1 MWQGHRRSHTARPA
15 GPSCARL
22 PPGNLPLGRPPQAP
36 AWPRAFPT
44 RLERGAF
51 SDGGVCPEGAS
62 GATTACQ
69 AVGLGQNN
77 SLRQLCSG
85 KAPETGGGGLL
96 VQISDTSQLPAQTA
110 GPESNGSVCWGR
122 DLGSHGVG
130 PRRTSPEGRAA
141 ALSGLLEKDWWAAKH
156 AQFTPRV
163 WPAVVPHSL
172 WARALPRIW
181 RGGLN
186 QVAENRLLTE
196 ESGGGVWHLGHP
208 GASHPRTPVPAGGNS
223 PEPARSGFFWEEHS
237 LPLRGAVYIQKVHW
251 LFVNEYIYTQK

>member
-1 MWQGHRRSHTARPA
+1 MFLLVIRYVTRPQAEPHSPRAPAARV
-15 GPSCARL
+15 CL
-22 PPGNLPLGRPPQAP
+22 LGNLPLGLPPQAP

-62 GATTACQ
+62 AATTACQ

-122 DLGSHGVG
+122 DLGSHGVAPTYLTWR
-130 PRRTSPEGRAA
+130 PRRCPFRPPGKRLMGRRACAVHSPSLACGGPAQP
-141 ALSGLLEKDWWAAKH
+141 LSQAGP
-156 AQFTPRV
+156 F
-163 WPAVVPHSL
+163 PAF
-172 WARALPRIW
+172 
-181 RGGLN
+181 
-186 QVAENRLLTE
+186 
-196 ESGGGVWHLGHP
+196 GV
-208 GASHPRTPVPAGGNS
+208 
-223 PEPARSGFFWEEHS
+223 
-237 LPLRGAVYIQKVHW
+237 
-251 LFVNEYIYTQK
+251 